1 MENVTFSFKNGS
13 KILDNFSL
21 SVVKGEFFYIKGANG
36 SGKSTLL
43 KILCGLIPLK
53 EGRVNILGKSPYR
66 FPEILK
72 NVGAVIDGMGLYKE
86 LSLKENIYFFSC
98 EKGLLENDIKSEIKK
113 FEKIWK
119 INFERKYKHSSHGM
133 RKIAKLT
140 LSLMNKPEILIWD
153 EPELALDKER
163 TEILLKLLKE
173 YKKKGKTCILAG
185 TNPELYEELIDRVIE
200 KEVII

>member
-86 LSLKENIYFFSC
+86 LSLKENIYFFHA
-98 EKGLLENDIKSEIKK
+98 
-113 FEKIWK
+113 
-119 INFERKYKHSSHGM
+119 RKDY
-133 RKIAKLT
+133 
-140 LSLMNKPEILIWD
+140 
-153 EPELALDKER
+153 
-163 TEILLKLLKE
+163 
-173 YKKKGKTCILAG
+173 
-185 TNPELYEELIDRVIE
+185 
-200 KEVII
+200 